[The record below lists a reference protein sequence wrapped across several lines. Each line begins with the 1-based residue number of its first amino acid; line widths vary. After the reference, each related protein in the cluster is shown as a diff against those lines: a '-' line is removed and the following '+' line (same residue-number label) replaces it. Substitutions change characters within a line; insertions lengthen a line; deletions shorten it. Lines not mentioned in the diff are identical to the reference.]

1 MPAMLARPIGPAR
14 HAGMR
19 PRSPESHALTSSLVD
34 PEPKHEEASSAA
46 LERIHRLERQERDRL
61 ERELATADRRA
72 DLIDQRRGPTDPRRE
87 KLKSIEHVIRFPM
100 AVLGVAWA
108 ICGIVVL
115 TTRASGG
122 TSRVFVISL
131 FVIWFVVFLE
141 TALRYIAVTDR
152 RRYFASRQI
161 EPVLVVLPFFQVWRI
176 MGVERATVLWGE
188 GVERFLAILGHRG
201 LFRVLLAAAGLLF
214 LGAWLVLL
222 FEKNA
227 VGSNIHSYHDALW
240 WAVVTVTTVGYGDR
254 FPVSEGGRAV
264 AVVLMLVGIGLIG
277 VLTATVASFFV
288 QEHTDAN
295 KDLLKASHEDLGG
308 RLDDIASRLTR
319 IEAALAGGPGSGAP
333 DAQPDPLPGAP
344 RSASPTSAPAAPP
357 SAPPTP

>member
-1 MPAMLARPIGPAR
+1 V
-14 HAGMR
+14 
-19 PRSPESHALTSSLVD
+19 VD
-34 PEPKHEEASSAA
+34 QEPKHPEISSAA
-46 LERIHRLERQERDRL
+46 LDRIHRLERQERDRL
-61 ERELATADRRA
+61 DRELATADRRA
-72 DLIDQRRGPTDPRRE
+72 DLMEQRKGPTDPRRE

-100 AVLGVAWA
+100 AALGVAWA

-115 TTRASGG
+115 TTHASG
-122 TSRVFVISL
+122 TSSQVFVISL
-131 FVIWFVVFLE
+131 FIIWVVVFLE
-141 TALRYIAVTDR
+141 AAVRYIVVSDR

-176 MGVERATVLWGE
+176 MGVERATILWGE

-201 LFRVLLAAAGLLF
+201 LFRVLLTAVGLLF

-227 VGSNIHSYHDALW
+227 SGSNIHSYHDALW

-288 QEHTDAN
+288 AEHTDAN
-295 KDLLKASHEDLGG
+295 KDLLKASHEDLGA
-308 RLDDIASRLTR
+308 RLDEIDSRLAR
-319 IEAALAGGPGSGAP
+319 MEAALTGGPPPSAP
-333 DAQPDPLPGAP
+333 
-344 RSASPTSAPAAPP
+344 PTSAPAASPTT
-357 SAPPTP
+357 PPTAHPTRNPRSRPPIPP

>member
-1 MPAMLARPIGPAR
+1 
-14 HAGMR
+14 
-19 PRSPESHALTSSLVD
+19 
-34 PEPKHEEASSAA
+34 
-46 LERIHRLERQERDRL
+46 
-61 ERELATADRRA
+61 
-72 DLIDQRRGPTDPRRE
+72 
-87 KLKSIEHVIRFPM
+87 
-100 AVLGVAWA
+100 
-108 ICGIVVL
+108 
-115 TTRASGG
+115 
-122 TSRVFVISL
+122 
-131 FVIWFVVFLE
+131 
-141 TALRYIAVTDR
+141 
-152 RRYFASRQI
+152 
-161 EPVLVVLPFFQVWRI
+161 VLVVLPFFQVWRI

-254 FPVSEGGRAV
+254 FPVSAGGRAV